1 MTGAFPQ
8 RPYGS
13 ADFEPKRR
21 KLPLYLDKR
30 RCLIGVDDIDA
41 DRDSSH
47 PDRQATDVRLPARS
61 LPGDVRVPSINPH
74 TCGRLVHETS
84 FRRLATSFG
93 VPGWR
98 QRPSELQPRPI
109 DDDMAIPGIRGG
121 APHLH
126 RPLRV
131 KLRARPWRW
140 LRRHRP
146 GAAPHSSTF
155 GIRHGSAIHFRFLD
169 PNCQQTTNGRR
180 PRKAATR
187 LPESCRRT
195 LLMLIALGG
204 FQRLAGRRSCSAPV
218 NLDAALG
225 D

>member
-47 PDRQATDVRLPARS
+47 PDRQATDVQLPARS

-98 QRPSELQPRPI
+98 QRPSELQPRLI

-121 APHLH
+121 TPHLH
-126 RPLRV
+126 RPVRA

-146 GAAPHSSTF
+146 GAAPHSSTLVYATAP
-155 GIRHGSAIHFRFLD
+155 RSASDSSTRTVSKRPTGGDRGRPQLD
-169 PNCQQTTNGRR
+169 CRNRADERC
-180 PRKAATR
+180 
-187 LPESCRRT
+187 SC
-195 LLMLIALGG
+195 
-204 FQRLAGRRSCSAPV
+204 
-218 NLDAALG
+218 
-225 D
+225 